1 MVPEI
6 PLTDQSG
13 IAGLA
18 GPVETATARLFC
30 ARPPANSASN
40 YERLFMEP
48 SVERWLRPAPME
60 PFVSADL
67 VRLLRHDRSHWQIH
81 DFGPW
86 ALVDRESGEFVG
98 RAGLAWTR
106 VEGRQEVELP
116 WAILPRFQ
124 RQGLASEAGM
134 SAIDVARTIGL
145 AKVVSLT
152 LVDNFASRGVMEKIG
167 LEFRGEVEHVGLPH
181 ALYELDLE

>member
-1 MVPEI
+1 M
-6 PLTDQSG
+6 T
-13 IAGLA
+13 GLV

-30 ARPPANSASN
+30 ARPPANSATN

-48 SVERWLRPAPME
+48 SVERWLRPAPLK
-60 PFVSADL
+60 PFITADL
-67 VRLLRHDRSHWQIH
+67 VRLLRHDRNHWEIH

-124 RQGLASEAGM
+124 RQGLASEAGI
-134 SAIDVARTIGL
+134 SAIEVAAKIGL

-152 LVDNFASRGVMEKIG
+152 LVDNVASRGVMEKIG
-167 LEFRGEVEHVGLPH
+167 LQFRREVEHVGLPH